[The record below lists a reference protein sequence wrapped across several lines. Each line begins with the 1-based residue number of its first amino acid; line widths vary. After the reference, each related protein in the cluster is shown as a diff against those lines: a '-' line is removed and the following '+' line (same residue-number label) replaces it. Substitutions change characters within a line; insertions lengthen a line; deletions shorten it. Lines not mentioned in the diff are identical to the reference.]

1 MKTAP
6 LTLAVLAGCLSLAQ
20 LASANP
26 SIGINFGSDQ
36 PGGSLALSDT
46 AGVIA
51 QANWNNA
58 ASNLGSLS
66 NILDNAGSTTTADV
80 TWWATNTWN
89 NTGTV
94 SDGNS
99 TLLTGYLDGG
109 SGVPGENATV
119 TVKEI
124 PFTLY
129 DVYVYIN
136 GNTVNTTSSYTVN
149 GVTQT
154 VTPSVNATTLS
165 LAGATTVGVVNTS
178 ARGSYILF
186 TGVSGDLSFATACA
200 FGTQDSRSSV
210 DAIQIVDA
218 VPEPSEV
225 ALLGFG
231 AVLLFLGL
239 RRKSPQP
246 AI

>member
-1 MKTAP
+1 MKNSP

-20 LASANP
+20 LASATP
-26 SIGINFGSDQ
+26 AIGINFGSEWA
-36 PGGSLALSDT
+36 SLAPSDT

-58 ASNLGSLS
+58 ANALGSLT
-66 NILDNAGSTTTADV
+66 NILDSTDSTTTADV
-80 TWWATNTWN
+80 TWDSSNTWSN
-89 NTGTV
+89 P
-94 SDGNS
+94 SS
-99 TLLTGYLDGG
+99 TIPLLQGYLDGN
-109 SGVPGENATV
+109 SDHPVTV

-136 GNTVNTTSSYTVN
+136 GGSSTTTSTYTVN
-149 GVTQT
+149 GQTQT
-154 VTPSVNATTLS
+154 VTPSLNASTLNLATATTS
-165 LAGATTVGVVNTS
+165 GVVDPG

-186 TGVSGDLSFATACA
+186 KGLSGDLSLASYSAFA
-200 FGTQDSRSSV
+200 GQDAGWDWRSDV
-210 DAIQIVDA
+210 DGIQIVNA

-225 ALLGFG
+225 VLLGFG

-239 RRKSPQP
+239 RRKSPQH
-246 AI
+246 AAVH